1 MREASM
7 LSMDPWQASET
18 PDKSVLARAEVHSGV
33 DPFECVFV
41 CVCVCCLPA
50 RPAEAVFMDYD
61 LCVRRLRPCWLL
73 VVPSSNPM
81 IRQSNHI
88 VLN

>member
-41 CVCVCCLPA
+41 CVCVCVVFLHVLLKPCLWITICVCAVYVPVGFLLCLA
-50 RPAEAVFMDYD
+50 R
-61 LCVRRLRPCWLL
+61 
-73 VVPSSNPM
+73 
-81 IRQSNHI
+81 IQ
-88 VLN
+88 